1 VRVFAYCTELAKAAV
16 GKATGVEPVTSPP
29 LTASTFDPEWLE
41 GRDVIYFRL
50 HGMDGQAGWF
60 GEGTGPLGF
69 GKTQMLA
76 LGLGQLRDVNLG
88 GAVVIVAN
96 CYGANDDPMVQA
108 LYDAGASA
116 VIAGPGKNLALGDRV
131 VGTDLL
137 ARWVIAGLAV
147 GLSVKVALMGAK
159 ARLMASIWRR
169 SDSDALEFK
178 IMGRETIGGK
188 NDE

>member
-1 VRVFAYCTELAKAAV
+1 MRVFAYCTELAREAV
-16 GKATGVEPVTSPP
+16 GRATGVEPVTSPP

-50 HGMDGQAGWF
+50 HGDERQATSGQWF
-60 GEGTGPLGF
+60 GEGQFMRTVP
-69 GKTQMLA
+69 A
-76 LGLGQLRDVNLG
+76 LGLEQLRGVDLG

-108 LYDAGASA
+108 LYEAGASA
-116 VIAGPGKNLALGDRV
+116 VIAGPGKNLALGERV

-178 IMGRETIGGK
+178 IIGRETIGGK
-188 NDE
+188 DEQD